1 MTSPVE
7 MGVGFYSMQSTYMRP
22 RRLSYVYEEA
32 ARETRLAEDL
42 GFDVLWMGEHH
53 HAYDSYCPSLIA
65 AGAFLA
71 ASTSRIVLAAGV
83 LVVPH
88 HRAERIAE
96 ASAAFQSMTPGRLR
110 LAIGIGYWID
120 EFSASGVRLPSR
132 ARLLDDTLDRLT
144 TGDLRPRMG
153 ATELW
158 SGQTGA
164 AGIARAARR
173 GLPLLLAGATAD
185 RVRAVRQVYEP
196 DFRPY
201 EGSRPRL
208 VVFRDVWVDRDPR
221 RIEWVRGRLLEMWRN
236 YGVAWIDDPSFRGL
250 SPADGPEAR
259 LAQREELAHGT
270 SRLFI
275 SGSPAEVV
283 DQLGP
288 IVDAGADG
296 FAFRIRFDGVGGPDL
311 ERCME
316 QLGLE
321 VVPQL
326 QRTSR

>member
-1 MTSPVE
+1 

-22 RRLSYVYEEA
+22 RRLSFVYEEA
-32 ARETRLAEDL
+32 ARETQLAEDL

-71 ASTSRIVLAAGV
+71 GSTSRIVLAAGV
-83 LVVPH
+83 LIVPH

-120 EFSASGVRLPSR
+120 EFDASGLPLSSR
-132 ARLLDDTLDRLT
+132 ARLLDGTLDRLT
-144 TGDLRPRMG
+144 VGDLRRRMG

-158 SGQTGA
+158 SAQNSA

-173 GLPLLLAGATAD
+173 GLPVLLAEGTPE
-185 RVRAVRQVYEP
+185 RVRAVREVYDPAFEE
-196 DFRPY
+196 F
-201 EGSRPRL
+201 EGSRPQ
-208 VVFRDVWVDRDPR
+208 VIVFRDVWVDRDPR

-236 YGVAWIDDPSFRGL
+236 YGIAWVDDPSFHGGMAL
-250 SPADGPEAR
+250 AEGQEAR
-259 LAQREELAHGT
+259 LAQREQLAQGT
-270 SRLFI
+270 SRFFV

-283 DQLGP
+283 DELGR

-316 QLGLE
+316 QLGHE

-326 QRTSR
+326 RRMAR